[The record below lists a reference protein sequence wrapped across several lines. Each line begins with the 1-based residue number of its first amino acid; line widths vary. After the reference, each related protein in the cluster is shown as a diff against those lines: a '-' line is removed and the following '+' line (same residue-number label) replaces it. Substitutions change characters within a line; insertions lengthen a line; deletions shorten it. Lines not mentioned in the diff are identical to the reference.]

1 MRSFWL
7 RSLVILLTLT
17 LVSGNAHAELY
28 LSSIQHE
35 PCPEALDHHSGTHST
50 DRQHHKAADP
60 ACCCDCLGCVLALN
74 LTPDLSFG
82 PAFLAGTVRYGD
94 ENSILAGRALVP
106 EPDPPR
112 PSTLT

>member
-17 LVSGNAHAELY
+17 LVSGNAHAKLY

-35 PCPEALDHHSGTHST
+35 PCPEALDHHSGTHS
-50 DRQHHKAADP
+50 DRQHPKAADP
-60 ACCCDCLGCVLALN
+60 ACCCDCLGCVVALN
-74 LTPDLSFG
+74 LTPDLTSFLA
-82 PAFLAGTVRYGD
+82 AFPAGTVRYRD
-94 ENSILAGRALVP
+94 ENSILAGRTLVP

-112 PSTLT
+112 HSALT